1 MYRGSCRE
9 AVIHFELYRR
19 LKNVVCSSGFLEGI
33 KFDVEP
39 EFPVKGGSVDLLVRA
54 VLNGSIINL
63 LVIEVKRWTN
73 DGLSLFSSLSEDQV
87 KEYAKSLPAVY
98 YAITDGQRFRLF
110 KTSGDELIG
119 NYKLSDDK
127 IFDENVARQLL
138 EGLVNIYKGKT
149 PKLPFNTFNDPIE
162 EIEKAT
168 SGFSQ
173 ILINLFNELS
183 GNGVA
188 TIEKRKNVMWL
199 NIGPHKGILRIGIYK
214 ESNKNTI
221 TIQLEI
227 LKKVLGGDKT
237 NEMLTKLSKIP
248 GFQWVPERMDF
259 SKPFIWIYI
268 KDAVTEEPDYNQTK
282 EGLRKWI
289 LELNEALKH

>member
-1 MYRGSCRE
+1 MYSGFCRE

-73 DGLSLFSSLSEDQV
+73 DGLSLFSSLSEGQV
-87 KEYAKSLPAVY
+87 KEYAKSLSAVY

-168 SGFSQ
+168 SGFSK
-173 ILINLFNELS
+173 F
-183 GNGVA
+183 
-188 TIEKRKNVMWL
+188 
-199 NIGPHKGILRIGIYK
+199 
-214 ESNKNTI
+214 
-221 TIQLEI
+221 
-227 LKKVLGGDKT
+227 
-237 NEMLTKLSKIP
+237 
-248 GFQWVPERMDF
+248 
-259 SKPFIWIYI
+259 
-268 KDAVTEEPDYNQTK
+268 
-282 EGLRKWI
+282 
-289 LELNEALKH
+289 